1 MLTVNTPTWNKVD
14 QYYSFGLKANMII
27 VTKPLI
33 EFTGKSLPV
42 TFQQDVND
50 LMIEF
55 LEKTRQWF
63 ATPLKLESSL
73 RRLRHSW
80 PSLPKP
86 DGFVTLTYTPSCL
99 IISSKE
105 MILEWQ
111 LIKTL
116 PSDPYISAD
125 FLEST
130 TPRPQSPV
138 LAQGPQGQNQGPQ
151 GQTQGPQGQ
160 AQGPQGQNQGPQG
173 QAQGPKEQESPLVR
187 TIQIQNTV
195 DSSESLVPVNDLP
208 LSDIL
213 EMESE
218 SKEKTMEKQRIRE
231 ARLRVAL
238 AKLKA
243 ERMAQKY
250 YMRYGE
256 DLENE
261 DSELSSVSDSDE
273 HEEFARR

>member
-1 MLTVNTPTWNKVD
+1 MLTVNTPAWNKSE
-14 QYYSFGLKANMII
+14 QHYSFGLKANMII
-27 VTKPLI
+27 VTKPLL
-33 EFTGKSLPV
+33 EFTDKSLPV
-42 TFQQDVND
+42 TFNQDVRD
-50 LMIEF
+50 IMTEF

-80 PSLPKP
+80 PSLTKT
-86 DGFVTLTYTPSCL
+86 DGFVTLTFSPACMV
-99 IISSKE
+99 ISSKE
-105 MILEWQ
+105 MVLEWQ
-111 LIKTL
+111 LVKSL
-116 PSDPYISAD
+116 PSEPFISAD

-138 LAQGPQGQNQGPQ
+138 LTQ
-151 GQTQGPQGQ
+151 GQTQGPQ
-160 AQGPQGQNQGPQG
+160 A
-173 QAQGPKEQESPLVR
+173 VR

-195 DSSESLVPVNDLP
+195 DSSEALVPVNDLP

-218 SKEKTMEKQRIRE
+218 SKERTMEKQRIRE

-256 DLENE
+256 DLEAE

>member
-1 MLTVNTPTWNKVD
+1 MLTVNTPTWNKAD
-14 QYYSFGLKANMII
+14 QQYSFGLKANMII
-27 VTKPLI
+27 VTKPLL
-33 EFTGKSLPV
+33 EFTDKSLPV
-42 TFQQDVND
+42 TFKQDVHD
-50 LMIEF
+50 LMTEF
-55 LEKTRQWF
+55 LEKTKQWF

-80 PSLPKP
+80 PSFTKA
-86 DGFVTLTYTPSCL
+86 DGFVTLTFSPACMV
-99 IISSKE
+99 ISSKE

-111 LIKTL
+111 LVKSL
-116 PSDPYISAD
+116 PSEPFISAD

-138 LAQGPQGQNQGPQ
+138 LASGPQEA
-151 GQTQGPQGQ
+151 Q
-160 AQGPQGQNQGPQG
+160 A
-173 QAQGPKEQESPLVR
+173 VR

-218 SKEKTMEKQRIRE
+218 SKERTMEKQRIRE
-231 ARLRVAL
+231 ARLKVAL

-256 DLENE
+256 DLEGE
-261 DSELSSVSDSDE
+261 ESELSSASDSDE

>member
-1 MLTVNTPTWNKVD
+1 MLSVNTPTWNKSE
-14 QYYSFGLKANMII
+14 QCYSFGLKANMII
-27 VTKPLI
+27 ITKPLL
-33 EFTGKSLPV
+33 EFTDKSLPV
-42 TFQQDVND
+42 TFKQDVND
-50 LMIEF
+50 LMTEF

-63 ATPLKLESSL
+63 ASPLKLESSL

-80 PSLPKP
+80 PTLTKP
-86 DGFVTLTYTPSCL
+86 EGFVTLTFSPAFM

-105 MILEWQ
+105 MILDWQ
-111 LIKTL
+111 LVKSL
-116 PSDPYISAD
+116 PSEPFISAD

-138 LAQGPQGQNQGPQ
+138 LIAPGPSDAPGI
-151 GQTQGPQGQ
+151 
-160 AQGPQGQNQGPQG
+160 
-173 QAQGPKEQESPLVR
+173 R

-195 DSSESLVPVNDLP
+195 DSSEALVPVNDLP

-213 EMESE
+213 ELESE

-231 ARLRVAL
+231 ARLKVAL

-261 DSELSSVSDSDE
+261 DSELSSASDSDE

>member
-1 MLTVNTPTWNKVD
+1 MLSVNTPTWNKAE
-14 QYYSFGLKANMII
+14 QHYSFGLKANMII
-27 VTKPLI
+27 VTKPLL
-33 EFTGKSLPV
+33 EFTDKSLPV
-42 TFQQDVND
+42 TFKQDVHD
-50 LMIEF
+50 LMSEF

-63 ATPLKLESSL
+63 ATPLKLDSSL

-80 PSLPKP
+80 PSLKKA
-86 DGFVTLTYTPSCL
+86 DEFMTLTLSPVCMV
-99 IISSKE
+99 ISSKE

-111 LIKTL
+111 LVKSL
-116 PSDPYISAD
+116 PSEPYISAD

-138 LAQGPQGQNQGPQ
+138 LSPGPQGQQQ
-151 GQTQGPQGQ
+151 EAQ
-160 AQGPQGQNQGPQG
+160 A
-173 QAQGPKEQESPLVR
+173 VR

>member
-1 MLTVNTPTWNKVD
+1 MLTVNTPTWDKVE
-14 QYYSFGLKANMII
+14 QQYSFGLKVNMII
-27 VTKPLI
+27 VTKPLL
-33 EFTGKSLPV
+33 EFTDKSLPV

-50 LMIEF
+50 LMTEF
-55 LEKTRQWF
+55 LEKTKQWF
-63 ATPLKLESSL
+63 ASPLKLESSL
-73 RRLRHSW
+73 RRLKQSW
-80 PSLPKP
+80 PSLTKA
-86 DGFVTLTYTPSCL
+86 DGFVTLTFTPACM

-111 LIKTL
+111 LVKSL
-116 PSDPYISAD
+116 PSEPFISAD

-138 LAQGPQGQNQGPQ
+138 LASPGPREQALASTGSSEQVL
-151 GQTQGPQGQ
+151 
-160 AQGPQGQNQGPQG
+160 AQG
-173 QAQGPKEQESPLVR
+173 VR

-195 DSSESLVPVNDLP
+195 DSSEALVPVNDLP

-213 EMESE
+213 ELESE
-218 SKEKTMEKQRIRE
+218 SKERGMEKQRIRE

-261 DSELSSVSDSDE
+261 DSELSSASDSDE

>member
-1 MLTVNTPTWNKVD
+1 MLSVNTPTWNKTE
-14 QYYSFGLKANMII
+14 QHYSFGLKANMII
-27 VTKPLI
+27 VTKPLL
-33 EFTGKSLPV
+33 EFTDKSLPV
-42 TFQQDVND
+42 TFKQDVHD
-50 LMIEF
+50 LMSEF
-55 LEKTRQWF
+55 LEKTKQWF

-80 PSLPKP
+80 PSLTKA
-86 DGFVTLTYTPSCL
+86 DGFMTLTLTPGCMV
-99 IISSKE
+99 ISSKE
-105 MILEWQ
+105 MILQWQ
-111 LIKTL
+111 LVKSL
-116 PSDPYISAD
+116 PSEPYISAD

-138 LAQGPQGQNQGPQ
+138 LSPGPQP
-151 GQTQGPQGQ
+151 TP
-160 AQGPQGQNQGPQG
+160 
-173 QAQGPKEQESPLVR
+173 SVR

-213 EMESE
+213 ELESE